1 MLVASIAPWTW
12 LHLLVVVGYTVSVCF
27 LWPAVEALIAHDEPA
42 SRVPHTIGVYNCT
55 WSIASATAY
64 FTGGAIVMARDLKI
78 GQEGFEQTM
87 SFRLP
92 ADTDVTVVLTAPV
105 GSAPVAVL
113 REVFPGGLRAPAW
126 ELFTPLAPTR

>member
-1 MLVASIAPWTW
+1 MRNAAIIGLTGSLLLASGLAQAAADDKM
-12 LHLLVVVGYTVSVCF
+12 F
-27 LWPAVEALIAHDEPA
+27 A
-42 SRVPHTIGVYNCT
+42 IGGSLYWIDVD
-55 WSIASATAY
+55 ATNVITMD

>member
-1 MLVASIAPWTW
+1 VPFLFNP
-12 LHLLVVVGYTVSVCF
+12 HLGLEGFPCDRPIVYVWRAHWHG
-27 LWPAVEALIAHDEPA
+27 PATDMTL
-42 SRVPHTIGVYNCT
+42 
-55 WSIASATAY
+55 Y
-64 FTGGAIVMARDLKI
+64 FTGGAMVMARDLKI

-126 ELFTPLAPTR
+126 ELFTPLPVPSAP